1 MADGTLSFAT
11 LIDTSGASKG
21 MNSLV
26 NIVGKGVG
34 SIQNDLGSMV
44 DVGSEVERVFKKA
57 AFAVGSLFGVS
68 TAMDFAK
75 QIFSVRSEIQS
86 LEISFQTLLG
96 SKEKADELF
105 GSIREFAVQTPMQ
118 LKDLASAAQ
127 LLLSFNINQ
136 DKIMPYL
143 KALGDV
149 SMGDSQ
155 KFQSLALAFSQMSS
169 AGKVMQQ
176 DLMQMTNAGFNPLQ
190 QIAETTGKTF
200 AEVKAEMEAGRISV
214 DMVQQAFMDATSEGG
229 KFHGMLEAQS
239 KSLGGAMSNLQG
251 AVNDMLNDLGT
262 MSEDVFADLLSG
274 ATSIVKNYKEVAEII
289 AVLISVYGTY
299 KAAVMATEA
308 VQRSVAA
315 STAQAVSSSY
325 AAEIASIQAVV
336 TEKAAEAEATSL
348 VERADLDA
356 AVAKGTL
363 TQAQATE
370 VLAARESVVAKQQQ
384 LAEAVALA
392 EAELAEAT
400 AASKASALKLQSAEL
415 QVEMWNRQM
424 LAAQEN
430 MMAEEELR
438 AQQQLGIAVDEQ
450 QTAAIE
456 AKTAALRLQTAQQKL
471 ASAQQAQSTFATQA
485 DTIATG
491 SNTAATGL
499 LATAKT
505 RLISVVQKLYAT
517 MMAHPYAILLAAVV
531 ALGYGI
537 YKLITYQTEA
547 EKAQKKLN
555 ETMAKS
561 EASINAE
568 QRAIKQQ
575 FDTLKSLEKGTKQY
589 EAVKDSII
597 KQYGDY
603 LKGLVN
609 EKNELI
615 DVAAAYRRVADA
627 ARDAAR
633 ARALSDATQ
642 QASDTYQEQTNPKL
656 AKMQEIIE
664 KRAGKQAD
672 ALWQI
677 VKNELEN
684 GEGVM
689 SDNTRKMMLNAFGV
703 KKEKGSNRYDSRAY
717 DSDVTSVLN
726 LFSEVRGA
734 QDTLSKSMEKAQK
747 VYGDAANEF
756 IGYTNEELDAIRE
769 QITSETNFTNAK
781 IYLHGKEIKSINSVA
796 EAQLALDK
804 IWAAKKQN
812 NANAPAQQT
821 TLADDYARAQKA
833 WQYAQKKVA
842 EMDANRSKYT
852 AAEYEAATADLKAA
866 KEKFEKL
873 GGVTKT
879 DSTQSKLDKLDEKNA
894 RQEARSRKD
903 LEMSAWEARIN
914 AMEDGEAK
922 TIEQMRY
929 NHEREKIELQREK
942 EDYIQ
947 AKIDAERQKFEADP
961 KNKGK
966 KFDSSNIALTD
977 DEQSQFDAKA
987 ESLRQKQLR
996 EEAEFLQTSVDSMRS
1011 YLAQYGTF
1019 QQQKLA
1025 IAEEYAEKIR
1035 KATTEGER
1043 LSLEKERDQKIASAQ
1058 VQSIKDSIDWAV
1070 VFGEFGSMFADV
1082 ITPELDKARKLANS
1096 DEFKQTASVED
1107 IKALNDAIRQMEE
1120 AVGTTQVS
1128 FDDLGRYINAYQAK
1142 QQQLNDAT
1150 AVATQKQEA
1159 YEKAASD
1166 LQKADND
1173 TAKMIA
1179 QARVKQAQEELT
1191 AANEVVDGLTKECGT
1206 LQDEIS
1212 NTANNLKTA
1221 YNSIVSGAQSL
1232 ASGSASGL
1240 VSGAQSLSKGLAMLD
1255 GVPDGIQ
1262 KAAGKV
1268 FKAIESVPVLGM
1280 VASLLDIL
1288 KDGISTIFESLI
1300 DSVLGSINNILSDVL
1315 NGSIITSTGK
1325 SLLSGIGNIFNT
1337 ISFGGFKSL
1346 FGSSNAK
1353 EVAEILERNT
1363 EANEILTDA
1372 LNNLKDEISGGGQKS
1387 VKAYQEAVD
1396 LQTKIND
1403 NLRENAQAQAG
1414 YHGSHHSWNYYMG
1427 GSTEQAIKD
1436 AINEITN
1443 GLLGQDWTD
1452 IWKLTPEQ
1460 MQQLLSDPDLVDAIK
1475 NLGKGGYGEK
1485 VYEYLKEY
1493 ADQAGQLEDLKDQLY
1508 EALTTYSFDSMVDE
1522 FTSSLMDMSKSASD
1536 FADDFSKMM
1545 MQSML
1550 NNKIA
1555 DLMDSDLQAFYE
1567 KWAKSLENKTIENDI
1582 DSLQED
1588 WDAIVQKGLEYR
1600 DSIAAITGYDQATSQ
1615 NSSKGGFAAMSQDAA
1630 DELNGRFTAL
1640 QMSGVAIENTLALML
1655 NDTTATRTAAFLIRE
1670 QCDELLNVNMLQ
1682 LTELEAISKNT
1693 KELYTM
1699 NQRLEKIEQNTS
1711 QL

>member
-1 MADGTLSFAT
+1 MS
-11 LIDTSGASKG
+11 
-21 MNSLV
+21 SLV

-57 AFAVGSLFGVS
+57 AFAVGSLFGAS

-75 QIFSVRSEIQS
+75 QIFNVRSEIQS
-86 LEISFQTLLG
+86 LEISFETLLG

-127 LLLSFNINQ
+127 LLLSFNISQ

-149 SMGDSQ
+149 SMGDAQ
-155 KFQSLALAFSQMSS
+155 KFNSLSLAFAQMSS
-169 AGKVMQQ
+169 AGKLMGQ
-176 DLMQMTNAGFNPLQ
+176 DLMQMINAGFNPLSVM
-190 QIAETTGKTF
+190 AEKTGKSISELKDEMSAGKIT
-200 AEVKAEMEAGRISV
+200 AE
-214 DMVQQAFMDATSEGG
+214 MVQQAFIDATSEGG
-229 KFHGMLEAQS
+229 KYNNMLLAQS
-239 KSLGGAMSNLQG
+239 KSLQGSMSNLQG
-251 AVNDMLNDLGT
+251 AVDDMLNDLGT

-274 ATSIVKNYKEVAEII
+274 ATSIVKNYKEVAEIL
-289 AVLISVYGTY
+289 AVLIGVYGTY

-336 TEKAAEAEATSL
+336 TEKAAETEATSL
-348 VERADLDA
+348 VEKADLDA
-356 AVAKGTL
+356 AVAKETL

-400 AASKASALKLQSAEL
+400 AVSKASALKLQSAEL
-415 QVEMWNRQM
+415 QVEMWNRNM

-438 AQQQLGIAVDEQ
+438 AIQQLGIAVDEQ

-471 ASAQQAQSTFATQA
+471 ATAQQAQSTFATQA

-517 MMAHPYAILLAAVV
+517 MKAHPYALLLAAVV

-561 EASINAE
+561 EAAINAE

-589 EAVKDSII
+589 EAVKDNII

-615 DVAAAYRRVADA
+615 DVAAAYKRVADA

-656 AKMQEIIE
+656 AKIQEIIE

-703 KKEKGSNRYDSRAY
+703 KKGKGSKRFDSRAY
-717 DSDVTSVLN
+717 DGDVSSILN

-747 VYGDAANEF
+747 VYGDAVNEF

-769 QITSETNFTNAK
+769 QIKSETDFTNAK
-781 IYLHGKEIKSINSVA
+781 VYLHGKEIKSINSVA

-804 IWAAKKQN
+804 IYQAKKQN

-821 TLADDYARAQKA
+821 TLADDYAKAQKT
-833 WQYAQKKVA
+833 WQDAKEKVA

-852 AAEYEAATADLKAA
+852 AKEYEAATAELKAA

-873 GGVTKT
+873 GGVTKS
-879 DSTQSKLDKLDEKNA
+879 DNSQSKLDKLDEKQA
-894 RQEARSRKD
+894 IQDARSRKD

-966 KFDSSNIALTD
+966 KFNSSGIGLTD

-987 ESLRQKQLR
+987 ESMRQKQMR
-996 EEAEFLQTSVDSMRS
+996 EEAEFLQSSVDSMRQ

-1082 ITPELDKARKLANS
+1082 ITPELDKARQLASS
-1096 DEFKQTASVED
+1096 DEFKATASVED
-1107 IKALNDAIRQMEE
+1107 IKALNDAIRQMEQ

-1142 QQQLNDAT
+1142 QQQLNEAT

-1159 YEKAASD
+1159 YEKAVSD
-1166 LQKADND
+1166 LEKADND

-1206 LQDEIS
+1206 LQDNIS
-1212 NTANNLKTA
+1212 ATAQALQTA
-1221 YNSIVSGAQSL
+1221 EDKILQGAQQM
-1232 ASGSASGL
+1232 ASGSFNSLISGTKSVADGL
-1240 VSGAQSLSKGLAMLD
+1240 QSLSK
-1255 GVPDGIQ
+1255 VSDGI
-1262 KAAGKV
+1262 KGIASKISS
-1268 FKAIESVPVLGM
+1268 AISNMPGWVGIA
-1280 VASLLDIL
+1280 ASLLEVF
-1288 KDGISTIFESLI
+1288 KDGITDVFTSVI
-1300 DSVLGSINNILSDVL
+1300 DSLLGSINNILSDIL
-1315 NGSIITSTGK
+1315 SGDIITQTGK

-1346 FGSSNAK
+1346 FGNSNAK

-1363 EANEILTDA
+1363 QANEILTDA

-1387 VKAYQEAVD
+1387 VKAYQEAVE
-1396 LQTKIND
+1396 LQKKIND
-1403 NLRENAQAQAG
+1403 NTLEKAQAQAG

-1427 GSTEQAIKD
+1427 GDTEQAIKS
-1436 AINEITN
+1436 AIREITN
-1443 GLLGQDWTD
+1443 GLLGQDWSD
-1452 IWKLTPEQ
+1452 IWELTPEQ

-1475 NLGKGGYGEK
+1475 NLGKGGYGEQ

-1493 ADQAGQLEDLKDQLY
+1493 ADQAGQLEDLKEQLY

-1536 FADDFSKMM
+1536 FSEDFSKMM

-1555 DLMDSDLQAFYE
+1555 DLMDSDLQAFYD
-1567 KWAKSLENKTIENDI
+1567 KWAQSLENKTIENDI

-1615 NSSKGGFAAMSQDAA
+1615 NSSKGGFAAMSQDTA